1 MRMARLVCFVIATL
15 AGPAG
20 EAAADDAGPYDDAM
34 LTLDGIVN
42 NPAYAVNNAQR
53 GKLYSYR
60 IRARFGATTGSGQ
73 RIGRRKCDFQF
84 KRL

>member
-1 MRMARLVCFVIATL
+1 
-15 AGPAG
+15 
-20 EAAADDAGPYDDAM
+20 M
-34 LTLDGIVN
+34 LMLDGIVN

-53 GKLYSYR
+53 GMPYSYR